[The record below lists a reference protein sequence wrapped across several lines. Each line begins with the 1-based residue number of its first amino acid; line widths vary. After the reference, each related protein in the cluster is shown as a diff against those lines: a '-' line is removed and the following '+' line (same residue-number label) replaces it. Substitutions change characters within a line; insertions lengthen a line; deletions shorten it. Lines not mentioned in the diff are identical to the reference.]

1 MPTFDLRPYCC
12 LFPSPGSFSS
22 FTVKCSNRDSSPR
35 VAMMS
40 RSNSENDPKI
50 SAQAVEY
57 IILFLFSMFVS
68 LAIDDVEMVVVVVV
82 VVFHLGFQDLE
93 INTISGSYLR
103 SRRGNGPYPTK

>member
-1 MPTFDLRPYCC
+1 
-12 LFPSPGSFSS
+12 
-22 FTVKCSNRDSSPR
+22 
-35 VAMMS
+35 MMS

-68 LAIDDVEMVVVVVV
+68 LAIGDVEMVVVVVV
-82 VVFHLGFQDLE
+82 FDLGFQDLE